1 MKTEEETLARPRRK
15 STFVPKE
22 KGVKQPFLREN
33 EGKDGGDFLIQRSLF
48 EVDSQTSE
56 ILARG
61 CALQPTA
68 EKNSTTRKPTN
79 RIMLAGLL

>member
-22 KGVKQPFLREN
+22 KGMKQPFLREN
-33 EGKDGGDFLIQRSLF
+33 EAKEGGDFLIQRSLF

-56 ILARG
+56 ILDRG
-61 CALQPTA
+61 CTPQLAA
-68 EKNSTTRKPTN
+68 EMSSTTRKPANNT
-79 RIMLAGLL
+79 ILTGLL